1 MPAIAP
7 ISRKDL
13 IYYLR
18 LCGFEGPLPGKK
30 HARMRKDNLTIRI
43 PNPHQGSIS
52 KPLLLEI
59 LRQAEVSREDWES
72 L

>member
-1 MPAIAP
+1 MPTIAP

-18 LCGFEGPLPGKK
+18 LCGFDGPLPGKK
-30 HARMRKDNLTIRI
+30 HARMKKDDLTIRI
-43 PNPHQGSIS
+43 PNPHQSSIS

-59 LRQAEVSREDWES
+59 LRQAGVSREEWES

>member
-30 HARMRKDNLTIRI
+30 HARMKKGDLNLRI
-43 PNPHQGSIS
+43 PNPQ
-52 KPLLLEI
+52 
-59 LRQAEVSREDWES
+59 
-72 L
+72 

>member
-1 MPAIAP
+1 MPPVRA

-13 IYYLR
+13 IRYRQQL
-18 LCGFEGPLPGKK
+18 GFEGPKSGGK
-30 HARMRKDNLTIRI
+30 HAYMQRGSHRVRI
-43 PNPHQGSIS
+43 PNPHQGDIS

-59 LRQAEVSREDWES
+59 LRQAQISREEWEA

>member
-18 LCGFEGPLPGKK
+18 LCGFEEPLLGKK
-30 HARMRKDNLTIRI
+30 HARMKKGDLNLRI
-43 PNPHQGSIS
+43 PNPQ
-52 KPLLLEI
+52 
-59 LRQAEVSREDWES
+59 
-72 L
+72 

>member
-30 HARMRKDNLTIRI
+30 HARMKKGDLNLRI

-59 LRQAEVSREDWES
+59 LRQAGVSREDWEA